1 MQNTRKIREKSKYE
15 IASRGGLPM
24 CCVSLSLKREWD
36 FSMRQRLESNFELV
50 QFLLWGKHFTSYL
63 INVRMLKNK
72 FWTLLSAWL
81 LYFRKM
87 RSCQEFQMLPHFT
100 SLSKHITI
108 YTCHPQLDI
117 YSNII
122 INMINKVGIVSGQSH
137 IIQVDST
144 RASCQEAM
152 RKRQWQRQRH
162 RQIHLHVLY
171 FWNPDQAFQV
181 I

>member
-1 MQNTRKIREKSKYE
+1 MCMQNTTKIREKSKYE

-87 RSCQEFQMLPHFT
+87 RSWQEFQMLPHFT
-100 SLSKHITI
+100 SLSKQITI
-108 YTCHPQLDI
+108 YTSHPQLDI

-122 INMINKVGIVSGQSH
+122 ITGVATRSTELALWLWLLVSGQSH
-137 IIQVDST
+137 IIQVDAT
-144 RASCQEAM
+144 RGHEKKTM
-152 RKRQWQRQRH
+152 T
-162 RQIHLHVLY
+162 
-171 FWNPDQAFQV
+171 
-181 I
+181 